1 MIFFFE
7 PLSLCGYYSPRRREV
22 GYQIIVTPALPTTV
36 IAPLSLGDSYELMDN
51 VQLRSEK

>member
-7 PLSLCGYYSPRRREV
+7 PLSLCGYYSPLRREV